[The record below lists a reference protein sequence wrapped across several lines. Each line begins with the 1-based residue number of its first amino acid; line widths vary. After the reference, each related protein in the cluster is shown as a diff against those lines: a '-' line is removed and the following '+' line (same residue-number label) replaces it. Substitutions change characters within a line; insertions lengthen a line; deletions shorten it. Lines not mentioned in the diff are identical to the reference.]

1 MEEKMK
7 ILIVDDNVELA
18 NALKD
23 AVNNYNEGWSAEAV
37 YNGTDAINSIPINP
51 PDIVFSDIVLP
62 DMSGIDVM
70 KSIKEVE
77 QDIQV
82 ILMTAYASLSTA
94 IEAIQYGAYDYIPK
108 PLHIN
113 QVINAIE
120 SAAKRRRSLIENRK
134 VVANLLRIKE
144 ESRTKGDAREIIE
157 RLMILRQFQKKLSSA
172 PAKKKLLE
180 VAYKEMSKIFGT
192 ASVFIFLKNEN
203 DELYTAAGPKNSLYT
218 IGEKIDSRLPFF
230 YLPVKSGMGCVF
242 TGEKTMVS
250 VMGYDNRMLGLTYF
264 KRETDFLQSD
274 LEIAEMLSLE
284 MAAKM
289 TEITLHKRLDSE
301 RMGIIFALISLLGVN
316 DSEYKSRIE
325 RISGAAVEFSEYIG
339 LNQTEVENVRYA
351 AIMYNII
358 ETSYTKKAKK
368 KSEIVE
374 KLTAVIK
381 ELEFLNNAKDALDSV
396 SENYDGSGKPQGL
409 KGEDIPV
416 GSRIIKLVV
425 TFDLLVSEK
434 KYRKGETVENS
445 LKSLTEKRGKYFDPR
460 MTDAFVDYV
469 RKNPERFYSE

>member
-7 ILIVDDNVELA
+7 ILIVDDNIELA

-23 AVNNYNEGWSAEAV
+23 AINNYNENWTAEAV
-37 YNGTDAINSIPINP
+37 YNGNDAINTIPLSP

-62 DMSGIDVM
+62 DMSGIEVM

-120 SAAKRRRSLIENRK
+120 SAAKRRKSLLENRK
-134 VVANLLRIKE
+134 VVASLLRIKE
-144 ESRTKGDAREIIE
+144 ESKAKGDAREIIE

-180 VAYKEMSKIFGT
+180 VTYKEFSKIFT
-192 ASVFIFLKNEN
+192 TQTVFIFLKNEK
-203 DELYTAAGPKNSLYT
+203 DEFYTAAGPKNSLYT
-218 IGEKIDSRLPFF
+218 IGEKIDSRMPFF

-250 VMGYDNRMLGLTYF
+250 VMGYDNRMVGLVYF
-264 KRETDFLQSD
+264 KRETDFSQGD

-289 TEITLHKRLDSE
+289 TEILLNKKLDTE
-301 RMGIIFALISLLGVN
+301 RMGIIYALMSLLGVN
-316 DSEYKSRIE
+316 DPEYRSKVE
-325 RISGAAVEFSEYIG
+325 RVSGLAVDFSEYVL
-339 LNQTEVENVRYA
+339 LNQTEIENVKYA
-351 AIMYNII
+351 SIMYNII
-358 ETSYTKKAKK
+358 ETSYAKKAKK
-368 KSEIVE
+368 KSEIIE
-374 KLTAVIK
+374 KLTSVVK

-396 SENYDGSGKPQGL
+396 NENYDGSGKPQGL
-409 KGEDIPV
+409 KREDIPL
-416 GSRIIKLVV
+416 GSRIIKLAA

-445 LKSLTEKRGKYFDPR
+445 LKSIVEKRGKYFDPR
-460 MTDAFVDYV
+460 MTDAFVEFV
-469 RKNPERFYSE
+469 RKNPSRFEAE